1 MTTTTDVTAPRV
13 PTDAAEARMT
23 EVPASAEDDR
33 TVRIG
38 HGALLHAVQQN
49 MRENAV
55 TVDIAGMGK
64 VRLPAL
70 DSLAWL
76 GGLAT
81 LAALGMLEWPVAAVI
96 GVGHLLARQRHLRLL
111 QDFGE
116 ALGKA

>member
-1 MTTTTDVTAPRV
+1 MTTTTDGTAPRV
-13 PTDAAEARMT
+13 PTEAAEARVT
-23 EVPASAEDDR
+23 EVPASAQDDR

-49 MRENAV
+49 MEENAV
-55 TVDIAGMGK
+55 TVEIAGVGK

-81 LAALGMLEWPVAAVI
+81 LAALGLLEWPVAAVI
-96 GVGHLLARQRHLRLL
+96 GVGHLLSRQRHLRLL

-116 ALGKA
+116 ALGKV